1 MGIRRNSYLVV
12 NIRLLCSLMS
22 KKKYQ
27 YYKPILSK
35 ELEKE
40 NRNFIEK
47 YPEFGYKS
55 VLGLIIYVIQT
66 KVKEYWCF

>member
-1 MGIRRNSYLVV
+1 
-12 NIRLLCSLMS
+12 MS